1 MLGGQNADKTNGVK
15 TRASRAPGNL
25 VEFTR
30 TQVTHLVSVELH
42 QGSQQNRANGDIDTD
57 SKGVSST
64 DNREQTLLGQALNEA
79 PVARQHTRV
88 VNPNPVTKKAAQSLP
103 KALRKRH
110 CRNLTRNLGTNFRR
124 NELAIGQS

>member
-1 MLGGQNADKTNGVK
+1 MLGGQYSDKTNGIE
-15 TRASRAPGNL
+15 TCAPRAPSNL
-25 VEFTR
+25 MEFTR
-30 TQVTHLVSVELH
+30 TQMTHLASIELH
-42 QGSQQNRANGDIDTD
+42 QGGQQNRANGDIDTD
-57 SKGVSST
+57 SKGVGST
-64 DNREQTLLGQALNEA
+64 DDREQTLLCQALNKSA
-79 PVARQHTRV
+79 IPGQHTRV